1 MRQNMSR
8 RNFLNLGNVVIGK
21 VIPAERLGI
30 PGTEQDLTQLLGTFN
45 YEDVLITLS
54 RINLLLQRTDNL
66 LEDEKGLKIAFCRG
80 TILNAIDACPN
91 IRNDF
96 VFSRQGT
103 LRLLDKCALNSD
115 SQSTYTI
122 TNTKAMNDLA
132 KAYLIVNGLL
142 DTGTSALSTSEDEEE
157 RNMLVNSIPFQE
169 YATNEAPQVYTKHLV
184 VRTEELLRLLQKDTS
199 KLDVND
205 IFFQKTGLTLQ
216 DYQHLVFLIV
226 TFYWT
231 LTSEDIRRQDLLTGK
246 SLVFNPN
253 IHSDDLT
260 PLFQK
265 LLPLISVS
273 IDNLN
278 SKANE
283 YAKFIDEF
291 RLWRDYP
298 LLKINENTAICV
310 DFSFLLEKIQTGAF
324 WLIRKWVRGSSEAGA
339 FEDLWGDVFENYA
352 TSTIKRGINSQSPSI
367 QERVIINPKYVQ
379 KPDDECV
386 DAAICSDDTLTLVE
400 CKSTLLSA
408 ASKFSGDFNNFYD
421 GAKSVKKGINQLG
434 KAVQHLGNKDENQRH
449 VVKDI
454 DICKIKKIY
463 PILILSDRLLSYL
476 FMNQVLNSKFEAE
489 VQKESLVD
497 HLEVMP
503 LTVLTI
509 MDLELLEPY
518 IQDKPLNARLN
529 EWLDWLK
536 ENPRIGFT
544 AYLHDLINEE
554 QRDNQFMD
562 QGFDRFRSE
571 GQEYFL
577 SRGLT

>member
-8 RNFLNLGNVVIGK
+8 RNFLDMGNVILGK
-21 VIPAERLGI
+21 VIPAEKIGV
-30 PGTEQDLTQLLGTFN
+30 PHTEEDLTNIVQTFN

-122 TNTKAMNDLA
+122 DNINAMNDLA

-184 VRTEELLRLLQKDTS
+184 VRTEELLRLLQEESST
-199 KLDVND
+199 LDVD
-205 IFFQKTGLTLQ
+205 HIFFQNTGLTLQ

-231 LTSEDIRRQDLLTGK
+231 LTSEDIRLQDPSK

-273 IDNLN
+273 IDDLN

-352 TSTIKRGINSQSPSI
+352 ASIIKRGINSQSSSI
-367 QERVIINPKYVQ
+367 QERVIINPKYHQ
-379 KPDDECV
+379 KPDEECIDV
-386 DAAICSDDTLTLVE
+386 AVCSDDTLTLVE

-408 ASKFSGDFNNFYD
+408 ASKFSEDFNNFYD
-421 GAKSVKKGINQLG
+421 GAKSVKKGIEQLG

-463 PILILSDRLLSYL
+463 PVLVLSDRLLSYL

-489 VQKESLVD
+489 VQKESLGD

-518 IQDKPLNARLN
+518 IQDKPLNARLD

-536 ENPRIGFT
+536 DNPRIGFT
-544 AYLHDLINEE
+544 AYMHDLINRE
-554 QRDNQFMD
+554 QRNNQFMD

>member
-8 RNFLNLGNVVIGK
+8 RNFLDMGNVILGK
-21 VIPAERLGI
+21 VIPAEKIGV
-30 PGTEQDLTQLLGTFN
+30 PHTEEDLTNIVQTFN
-45 YEDVLITLS
+45 YEDILITLS

-142 DTGTSALSTSEDEEE
+142 DTSSSALSTSEAVEEK
-157 RNMLVNSIPFQE
+157 NMLVNSIPFQE
-169 YATNEAPQVYTKHLV
+169 YAINEAPEVYTKHLV
-184 VRTEELLRLLQKDTS
+184 VRTAEFLHLLQKDTS

-205 IFFQKTGLTLQ
+205 LFFQNIGLTLQ
-216 DYQHLVFLIV
+216 EYQDLIFSIFA
-226 TFYWT
+226 FYWT
-231 LTSEDIRRQDLLTGK
+231 LTSEEIRLQDPSK

-273 IDNLN
+273 IDDLN

-298 LLKINENTAICV
+298 LLKINENTTICV

-324 WLIRKWVRGSSEAGA
+324 WLIRGWLRDSKEKGT
-339 FEDLWGDVFENYA
+339 FERLWGDVFENYVA
-352 TSTIKRGINSQSPSI
+352 SVIKRGINSQSSSI
-367 QERVIINPKYVQ
+367 QERVIINPKYDQ
-379 KPDDECV
+379 KPDEECV
-386 DAAICSDDTLTLVE
+386 DVAVCSDDTLTLVE

-421 GAKSVKKGINQLG
+421 GAKSVKKGIEQLG

-489 VQKESLVD
+489 VQKESLGD

-518 IQDKPLNARLN
+518 IQDKPLNARLD

-536 ENPRIGFT
+536 DNPRIGFT
-544 AYLHDLINEE
+544 AYLHDLINKE

-562 QGFDRFRSE
+562 QGFDRIAKE
-571 GQEYFL
+571 GQQFL
-577 SRGLT
+577 LSKGIS